1 MKQIKEENNVGSIYD
16 TWKSMAL
23 KIPVDRSIIALAE
36 KDPEV
41 IVNGNTTILKFN
53 KDEKYISKTCK
64 EDTFDIEK
72 GILMC
77 IAKKAGYTSSDLRRL
92 VKNAKYQKVKEKN
105 NE

>member
-1 MKQIKEENNVGSIYD
+1 MESMYNIWRS
-16 TWKSMAL
+16 KSVTL
-23 KIPVDRSIIALAE
+23 PVDRSIIALVK

-41 IVNGNTTILKFN
+41 IVNGNTTILKFD
-53 KDEKYISKTCK
+53 KKEKYISKTCA

-92 VKNAKYQKVKEKN
+92 VKNAKYQKVKEKK
-105 NE
+105 